1 MTAVGSVESAGSR
14 TQLVAG
20 PVYSACVGDWPK
32 EWRAEHPSKTCPTCG
47 ELAVRPVM
55 LGMPGGSVWEAMDAG
70 IIDIHIGGCVLPG
83 PSYQCSACGQELSTA
98 PGRKLVPFTGD
109 WGSE

>member
-1 MTAVGSVESAGSR
+1 MAIGVKHIIVCDRSGAIYPGR
-14 TQLVAG
+14 DGLNLL
-20 PVYSACVGDWPK
+20 K
-32 EWRAEHPSKTCPTCG
+32 EWLAEHPSKVCPTCA
-47 ELAVRPVM
+47 ERAVRPVM

-70 IIDIHIGGCVLPG
+70 IIDIHIGGCMLPG

-109 WGSE
+109 WGSA